1 LSCLVFRE
9 SSSETG
15 EELSGLCNLGGF
27 KMEKP
32 MLKNIIVN
40 NPITK
45 GISKK
50 LVIPDINFRECR
62 RKGIRRVH

>member
-1 LSCLVFRE
+1 
-9 SSSETG
+9 
-15 EELSGLCNLGGF
+15 
-27 KMEKP
+27 

-50 LVIPDINFRECR
+50 LVIPDINFGECR